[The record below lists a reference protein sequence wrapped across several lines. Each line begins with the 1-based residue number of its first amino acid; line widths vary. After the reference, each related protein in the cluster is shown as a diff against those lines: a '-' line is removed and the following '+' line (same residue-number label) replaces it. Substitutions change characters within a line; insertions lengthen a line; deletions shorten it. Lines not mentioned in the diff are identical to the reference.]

1 MKSFKKWMVVPY
13 EEEKES
19 ELIIENKK
27 QLEINNILGTNKLND
42 EEKLIKYNKQIR
54 NKPIKKEPKEHE
66 QALLAVESQLE
77 ELKKNTKNTKALEN
91 LQNQIDK
98 VKLNTSGQLS
108 SLKSNLD
115 SNKKTTRDE
124 FNNMSRKVNFIDQK
138 YANNLYVGEDEYESD
153 LNKDSDLDST
163 NLRKPFQGTREKKRR
178 RKERVE
184 KNYKNVT
191 QRKNITDALTNLS
204 ISNLPQNN
212 LSTNKGLR
220 WEHNDNDMSFA

>member
-1 MKSFKKWMVVPY
+1 M
-13 EEEKES
+13 
-19 ELIIENKK
+19 
-27 QLEINNILGTNKLND
+27 
-42 EEKLIKYNKQIR
+42 
-54 NKPIKKEPKEHE
+54 
-66 QALLAVESQLE
+66 
-77 ELKKNTKNTKALEN
+77 
-91 LQNQIDK
+91 
-98 VKLNTSGQLS
+98 
-108 SLKSNLD
+108 D

-163 NLRKPFQGTREKKRR
+163 NLRQPFQGTREKKRR

-184 KNYKNVT
+184 KKYKNVT
-191 QRKNITDALTNLS
+191 QRKKITDALTNLS

-220 WEHNDNDMSFA
+220 WEHNDNDLSFA